1 MLAYF
6 NGHFIDRDQ
15 ASLSLADRG
24 FTWGVAAT
32 DRCRTYNL
40 QLFRWPEHLARF
52 RRSCELCHIPQPI
65 PDGELTL
72 FAEHLLKENRRFV
85 EPHGGELVMILFATP
100 GESSPNLGMLSEP
113 LNAQAYR
120 PLLAQGAKL
129 IAPPTP
135 HVPSDCI
142 PRQAK
147 MRSRMHWWIAE
158 QQVHVIDPNA
168 IALLLDQGR
177 VTETAAANFAI
188 VRDGAVLT
196 PARELVLDGISM
208 RVVQEICGEL
218 DIPFAEST
226 LTLDDCQRADEAF
239 LTSTP
244 YGLAPVSSINAK
256 PLPWPGPVLR
266 RIKDHWSRRLGVDI
280 SP

>member
-1 MLAYF
+1 
-6 NGHFIDRDQ
+6 
-15 ASLSLADRG
+15 LADRG
-24 FTWGVAAT
+24 FTWGVTAT

-65 PDGELTL
+65 PDSELTL
-72 FAEHLLKENRRFV
+72 FAEHLIMENRGFV
-85 EPHGGELVMILFATP
+85 EPHGGELTVIVFATP
-100 GESSPNLGMLSEP
+100 GESSRNLGMLTEP
-113 LNAQAYR
+113 LNGQAYH
-120 PLLAQGAKL
+120 PLLARGAKL
-129 IAPPTP
+129 VTPPTP
-135 HVPSDCI
+135 HVPNDCI

-147 MRSRMHWWIAE
+147 MRSRMHWWLAE
-158 QQVHVIDPNA
+158 QQVHEIDPDA

-188 VRDGAVLT
+188 IRDGTVLT

-218 DIPFAEST
+218 HIPFAESS
-226 LTLDDCQRADEAF
+226 LTLDDCQTADEAF

-244 YGLAPVSSINAK
+244 YGIAPVSSINGQ
-256 PLPWPGPVLR
+256 PIPWPGPVLL
-266 RIKDHWSRRLGVDI
+266 RIKDHWSRWLGVDI
-280 SP
+280 WRQILPGSSAC